1 MRSANDVLEYWFGS
15 GPLDEA
21 RLAERSRFWFGGDGA
36 EARDARDA
44 DIRGKLGPLLEQ
56 AARGEFAHWSASPR
70 RRLALIILFDQVPR
84 NIHRGSARAFAFD
97 DRALALSVEGLQ
109 LAADQA
115 LQPWERLFFYLPLE
129 HAESIEAQDAAVA
142 AFTRLAAEAPAEYR
156 DFCAGLIAYAHK
168 HRDLI
173 ELFGRFPHR
182 NKALGRPDT
191 PDERAWLAAHP
202 SYFG

>member
-1 MRSANDVLEYWFGS
+1 MRSANDVLEFWFGS

-36 EARDARDA
+36 EARAARDA
-44 DIRGKLGPLLEQ
+44 EIREKLGPLLEQ
-56 AARGEFAHWSASPR
+56 AARGEFASWSASPR

-84 NIHRGSARAFAFD
+84 NIHRGSAQAFAFD

-156 DFCAGLIAYAHK
+156 DFCTGLIAYAHK

-173 ELFGRFPHR
+173 RLFGRFPHR
-182 NKALGRPDT
+182 NEVLGRPDT
-191 PDERAWLAAHP
+191 HEERVWLADHP